1 MSVFPYVST
10 SIHQYV
16 HASDHSAIQML
27 IQSYIRIS
35 VCSGIHLNE
44 LPLCRPSIHTETH
57 SFICPL
63 LGKYELTAIIMTGWR
78 YSRKSVH
85 LYFHIYVRM
94 TFQP

>member
-1 MSVFPYVST
+1 MRLT
-10 SIHQYV
+10 
-16 HASDHSAIQML
+16 IQMF
-27 IQSYIRIS
+27 IQSYICIS
-35 VCSGIHLNE
+35 ICSGIHLNE

-63 LGKYELTAIIMTGWR
+63 VRKSELTAIIKTGWR

-94 TFQP
+94 TFQS